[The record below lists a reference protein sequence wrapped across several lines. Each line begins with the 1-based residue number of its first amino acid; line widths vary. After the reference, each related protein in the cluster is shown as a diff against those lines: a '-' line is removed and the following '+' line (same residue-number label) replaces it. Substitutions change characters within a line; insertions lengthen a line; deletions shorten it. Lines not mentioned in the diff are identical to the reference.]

1 MDVQALESSDVLSVT
16 LDQAHRCFEMV
27 VSLKDGCRCKLTA
40 WNIDGAELPISLG
53 ALHIQN
59 SRVLGELEGI
69 SFVENVLS
77 LEGDFGDM
85 SIEADTVLVEKLI

>member
-1 MDVQALESSDVLSVT
+1 MDVQALESSDVLSFT

-85 SIEADTVLVEKLI
+85 SIEADTILVEKLI